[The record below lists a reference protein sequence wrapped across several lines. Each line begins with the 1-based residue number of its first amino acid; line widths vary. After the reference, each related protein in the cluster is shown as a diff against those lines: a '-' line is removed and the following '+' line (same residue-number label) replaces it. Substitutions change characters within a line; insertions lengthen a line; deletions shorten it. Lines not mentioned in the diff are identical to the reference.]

1 MKVETSAVLENY
13 GERIA
18 RLSIYEPL
26 LALQRKQEKDNSGNL
41 VDCFSLGFITLL
53 FFFENMIIRNKE
65 TGVNELAEFFY
76 EMNHGRIDLDIEGF
90 RKLAR
95 KIIDTFRPPSG
106 ERNSKT
112 FYNWENGQEETIY
125 YSILKASRSDTKS
138 NIQYYALDEEGLELI
153 FATKEYFSEFQLS
166 INQLLLRKQLE
177 KGEFAGAL
185 RQIDEMRLSVENL
198 RDRMIKIE
206 QDINRN
212 IVSEKTYK
220 RYSELIEDINLRLT
234 RENEEFEELESFV
247 KDTKDTMEYEIRDEK
262 DRRAYEL
269 IIKIDRELDRVHSEH
284 RNLLRESIIL
294 KTTALEAAQESL
306 YFMGIESFNFK
317 QEITKKLI
325 STPLPLMTSRQ
336 LIKPFMFL
344 EVNESWSPIS
354 IFDEQRVECEE
365 EVEEGYGFHQPVD
378 EAVLNEYIEVT
389 RHNFKKIM
397 AVVLEA
403 LGEKNEI
410 TLDEIID
417 YMKLDHKDILDE
429 RVFYDFW
436 LILHQRSPILIDD
449 EDNHSGLH
457 KDAIKLLVDRYKS
470 IKVVEANKILEI
482 SNRFKIKNMI
492 LKLEEYGNGI

>member
-1 MKVETSAVLENY
+1 
-13 GERIA
+13 
-18 RLSIYEPL
+18 
-26 LALQRKQEKDNSGNL
+26 
-41 VDCFSLGFITLL
+41 
-53 FFFENMIIRNKE
+53 
-65 TGVNELAEFFY
+65 
-76 EMNHGRIDLDIEGF
+76 
-90 RKLAR
+90 
-95 KIIDTFRPPSG
+95 
-106 ERNSKT
+106 
-112 FYNWENGQEETIY
+112 
-125 YSILKASRSDTKS
+125 
-138 NIQYYALDEEGLELI
+138 
-153 FATKEYFSEFQLS
+153 
-166 INQLLLRKQLE
+166 
-177 KGEFAGAL
+177 
-185 RQIDEMRLSVENL
+185 MRLSVENL

-429 RVFYDFW
+429 RVFMIFGLFYIKD
-436 LILHQRSPILIDD
+436 LHI
-449 EDNHSGLH
+449 
-457 KDAIKLLVDRYKS
+457 
-470 IKVVEANKILEI
+470 
-482 SNRFKIKNMI
+482 NR
-492 LKLEEYGNGI
+492 